1 MYTCFFICKTL
12 SCTIAADHSFHF
24 IIRYNIFSL
33 FLLIL
38 LHLTTI
44 CQAEIHITKGTQ
56 PDPPSQQSP
65 KTFLQ
70 VVDADQEIQE
80 DNQFGKFIQATIII
94 STFSPSFILAI
105 GMEYKDK
112 YITMGNKSL
121 QLRRL
126 VSNMA
131 TLYYGCM

>member
-1 MYTCFFICKTL
+1 M
-12 SCTIAADHSFHF
+12 
-24 IIRYNIFSL
+24 
-33 FLLIL
+33 
-38 LHLTTI
+38 
-44 CQAEIHITKGTQ
+44 
-56 PDPPSQQSP
+56 
-65 KTFLQ
+65 
-70 VVDADQEIQE
+70 VDADQEIQE